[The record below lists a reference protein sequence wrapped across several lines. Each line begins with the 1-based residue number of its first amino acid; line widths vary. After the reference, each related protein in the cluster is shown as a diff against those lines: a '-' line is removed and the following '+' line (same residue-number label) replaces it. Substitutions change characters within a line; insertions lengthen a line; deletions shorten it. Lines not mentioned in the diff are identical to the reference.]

1 MSRSNRDDDWSDIEI
16 DMPDVAELYNLD
28 HAAWLEEVRDLIH
41 VGLSCGWVTKPQLA
55 ELVQNNGDEKNAT
68 DTEARLRLVL
78 GDVGIPVEDHWAW
91 EAVAGPGLRC
101 DSQYDELG
109 DRIVEDAITF
119 LGDLSRGNDHL
130 AHYYKDIKQIE
141 AATIRMLHVVPR
153 GRPAPPQES
162 R

>member
-1 MSRSNRDDDWSDIEI
+1 M
-16 DMPDVAELYNLD
+16 
-28 HAAWLEEVRDLIH
+28 
-41 VGLSCGWVTKPQLA
+41 
-55 ELVQNNGDEKNAT
+55 
-68 DTEARLRLVL
+68 L
-78 GDVGIPVEDHWAW
+78 GDVGIHVDDDHWAW

-141 AATIRMLHVVPR
+141 AATVRMLHVVPR